1 MGISVHIPLLVIY
14 GTPGNGQ
21 LDDVRDFIVR
31 IPYYTIVGVLQPLW
45 YVLAMPEFTN
55 SMSLLFNQYGHNT
68 DRKWQSA
75 DDPPH
80 NAEHTDP
87 HGDLNPFGS
96 WYSAAGN
103 VTGEAG
109 LPVGN
114 ERSISFYYENSK

>member
-1 MGISVHIPLLVIY
+1 
-14 GTPGNGQ
+14 
-21 LDDVRDFIVR
+21 
-31 IPYYTIVGVLQPLW
+31 IPYYTIVGVLQPFW

-75 DDPPH
+75 GTNACLQPCCTDKPPRASDDPPH

-87 HGDLNPFGS
+87 HGDSNPFGS

-114 ERSISFYYENSK
+114 ERSISFYYENNK